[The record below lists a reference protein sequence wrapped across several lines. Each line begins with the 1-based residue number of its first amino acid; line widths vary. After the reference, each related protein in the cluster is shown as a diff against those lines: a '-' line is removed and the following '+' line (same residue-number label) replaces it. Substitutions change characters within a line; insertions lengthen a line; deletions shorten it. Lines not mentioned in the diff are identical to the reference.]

1 MITDTVCNNFGFG
14 YMSVSIDN
22 VYAAYTFS
30 DNSTYAHAYLNK
42 TATPS
47 SVTFTSGQIIPAQ
60 GREPGV
66 TIPTFTPGSHTVTM
80 ALWAWDFKAKTGG
93 QVGTITIPFNDWGP
107 LVTLTATPT
116 SFTVNN
122 SPGMDSTNQSYLQW
136 TPEIGATSCT
146 GSATGPVAVSFPTG
160 GFMYYTGYT
169 SGAETGILHT
179 PGTYTYS
186 ISCANQHGY
195 SGVTKT
201 ATVTVTAPPTASLAP
216 LTVHLGLLYPTAD
229 PGGVDYISWSSTGAA
244 SCSAGSSD
252 GSWSGS
258 QALNNTYAGVGT
270 LLSNINPPVTYRLTC
285 TSLDGQTAYDTKTVM
300 KSVPAPGLTYD
311 TIAISNNTCG
321 SSASNSGSGLQPDG
335 IVTVTENPAPG
346 YTFTYWSDSLGNN
359 LSSSNPYS
367 FHLTGLVVLAAN
379 CTAPSTPST
388 RTYANISLLASPAE
402 GGSVNMQGVT
412 SQLIQVGINN
422 PPTTYTAK
430 SYVNSGYVF
439 TNWTQDTPGTGTVV
453 STSAN
458 YAFPVTGDRILY
470 ANFVPSNP
478 PIVAFTATTTDPSVT
493 ISVSNPVITFSG
505 GNCGLVSASISGGV
519 ALLSGQSVSAG
530 QFVTVTATSPSG
542 SNFGY
547 WSDNS
552 GTQVSYSQ
560 SYSFSAT
567 ADTNL
572 TANCIA
578 NPTVDNNVS
587 LYIGTSVSDAI
598 SNSWTKVRGP
608 GGLGFSLVWSIPT
621 LYTAPG
627 DYCTKGSK
635 YPTGV
640 SDTYWPKWSDTTIN
654 NSIYNGGGSLMG
666 TTTDVTL
673 PAGTYKFTLSCTHY
687 GADGNP
693 VTTPTSSV
701 TMQLTSQY
709 SYTTNL

>member
-1 MITDTVCNNFGFG
+1 M
-14 YMSVSIDN
+14 
-22 VYAAYTFS
+22 
-30 DNSTYAHAYLNK
+30 
-42 TATPS
+42 
-47 SVTFTSGQIIPAQ
+47 
-60 GREPGV
+60 
-66 TIPTFTPGSHTVTM
+66 
-80 ALWAWDFKAKTGG
+80 
-93 QVGTITIPFNDWGP
+93 
-107 LVTLTATPT
+107 
-116 SFTVNN
+116 
-122 SPGMDSTNQSYLQW
+122 
-136 TPEIGATSCT
+136 
-146 GSATGPVAVSFPTG
+146 
-160 GFMYYTGYT
+160 
-169 SGAETGILHT
+169 
-179 PGTYTYS
+179 
-186 ISCANQHGY
+186 
-195 SGVTKT
+195 
-201 ATVTVTAPPTASLAP
+201 TVTAPTTASLAP